1 MQRFITSTF
10 HSSTTRSCLTLAL
23 SLLVAPSLFA
33 GQYQIEAGGNYSM
46 VDLGPTDIDILNL
59 NIKAYTGPIDD
70 SKGPLAEAAFLNQAS
85 YFEAR
90 YESADFDTR
99 GSDFDGDNLSLGGR
113 LVDPSGSNIIE
124 ARYST
129 GDSTFFPVDGDAE
142 ELYVGIGTYLNP
154 NSSFIF
160 SYRYVD
166 LDPTVVGDGDTISGD
181 YKQVISLAGG
191 QDANIEAKLSYT
203 DADKG
208 DSFITLQAGGDYYLE
223 KNISIGTSFGI
234 TSKGDNDATLISFR
248 GEYFIENNIAVTA
261 SFETIDFDNT
271 SDRDTISLGV
281 RSRF

>member
-1 MQRFITSTF
+1 MNRFIKRNVMLAGNTS
-10 HSSTTRSCLTLAL
+10 LL
-23 SLLVAPSLFA
+23 SLAIGLAMSPVVIS
-33 GQYQIEAGGNYSM
+33 GQYQIEAGGNYNM
-46 VDLGPTDIDILNL
+46 VDIGSTDIDILSL
-59 NIKAYTGPIDD
+59 NVKAYTAPIDD

-99 GSDFDGDNLSLGGR
+99 TGDFDGDSLSLGGR
-113 LVDPSGSNIIE
+113 LVDPTGSNIIE
-124 ARYST
+124 ASYST
-129 GDSTFFPVDGDAE
+129 GDSTFFPVDGDSE
-142 ELYVGIGTYLNP
+142 ELYVGVGKYLDP

-181 YKQVISLAGG
+181 YKQVLSLAGG
-191 QDANIEAKLSYT
+191 QDANIEAKISYT
-203 DADKG
+203 DADRG
-208 DSFITLQAGGDYYLE
+208 DSFITLQAGGDYYMA
-223 KNISIGTSFGI
+223 KNMSVGTTFGI
-234 TSKGDNDATLISFR
+234 TSKGDNDATIISFR
-248 GEYFIENNIAVTA
+248 GEYFLQNNIAVSA